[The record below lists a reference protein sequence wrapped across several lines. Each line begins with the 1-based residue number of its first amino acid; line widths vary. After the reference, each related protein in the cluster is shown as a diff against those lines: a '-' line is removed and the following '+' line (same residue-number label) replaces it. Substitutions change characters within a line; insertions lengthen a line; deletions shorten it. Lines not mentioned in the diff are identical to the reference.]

1 MTNPYLEDED
11 VAYERLRQERDDD
24 AARLRDTLE
33 NITRSLNR
41 LELLAENTELKT
53 RLKVAESIVVHH
65 QEMLH
70 DIADWLSVIPHEI
83 ERVAMQKEIRDI
95 PKIE

>member
-33 NITRSLNR
+33 NITRSLKR
-41 LELLAENTELKT
+41 LVELPCFRSWEN
-53 RLKVAESIVVHH
+53 
-65 QEMLH
+65 
-70 DIADWLSVIPHEI
+70 DI
-83 ERVAMQKEIRDI
+83 
-95 PKIE
+95 

>member
-1 MTNPYLEDED
+1 MDMTEKEQWEEETRIALEET
-11 VAYERLRQERDDD
+11 RTISQWKN
-24 AARLRDTLE
+24 E
-33 NITRSLNR
+33 NEENDQ
-41 LELLAENTELKT
+41 LLAENTELKT